1 MSDFFEM
8 MKIMQP
14 RTVCFLKKVF
24 SAMKEG
30 SYNVLFF
37 PLVILK
43 SLTHR
48 LHRSKNVTQKAE
60 FL

>member
-1 MSDFFEM
+1 MFFE
-8 MKIMQP
+8 
-14 RTVCFLKKVF
+14 KVF

-37 PLVILK
+37 SLVILK
-43 SLTHR
+43 SLKHR